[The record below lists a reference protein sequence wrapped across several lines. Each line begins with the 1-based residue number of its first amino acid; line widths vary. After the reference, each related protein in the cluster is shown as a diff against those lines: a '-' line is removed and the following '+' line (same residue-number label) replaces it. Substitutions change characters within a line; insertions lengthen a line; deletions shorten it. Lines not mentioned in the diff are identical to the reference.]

1 MKGKDIGVVLID
13 EAVDFLRLASEREFA
28 SLDELKEYT
37 IEELLPQN
45 SEQVRRRYASL
56 LTKRLFE
63 DDPYYDPDSEDDLD
77 TPLVRATDRL
87 DQEALELV
95 ILYHYAQ
102 SNELLRM
109 TLVEFLFPASDE
121 ERFVT
126 ARDFNSFL
134 QEHDIDN
141 AERTQKDL
149 LRCFSEFG
157 ILDKEESGKYAFT
170 GRQSLNAFAYAI
182 HHELGEPQMYFIDDV
197 LESLTRRS
205 FLLQKQTVHDM
216 VYDGWHAEY
225 WEYSFISDMEQVKL
239 YDTAYDFPERLTSP
253 GES

>member
-13 EAVDFLRLASEREFA
+13 EAVDFLRVASERDFA
-28 SLDELKEYT
+28 SLDDLKEYT

-56 LTKRLFE
+56 LTKRLLD
-63 DDPYYDPDSEDDLD
+63 DDPYYDPDSEEGLD
-77 TPLVRATDRL
+77 TPLLRATDQL

-109 TLVEFLFPASDE
+109 SLVDFLFPASE
-121 ERFVT
+121 KENFVT

-141 AERTQKDL
+141 AKRTQKDL
-149 LRCFSEFG
+149 LRCFSEFE
-157 ILDKEESGKYAFT
+157 ILESGESDKYSFT
-170 GRQSLNAFAYAI
+170 RRRSLNAFAYAI
-182 HHELGEPQMYFIDDV
+182 HHELGEPRMYFIDDI
-197 LESLTRRS
+197 LDSLTRSS
-205 FLLQKQTVHDM
+205 FLLQKQTIHDM

-239 YDTAYDFPERLTSP
+239 YDTPYDFPERMTSS
-253 GES
+253 GET